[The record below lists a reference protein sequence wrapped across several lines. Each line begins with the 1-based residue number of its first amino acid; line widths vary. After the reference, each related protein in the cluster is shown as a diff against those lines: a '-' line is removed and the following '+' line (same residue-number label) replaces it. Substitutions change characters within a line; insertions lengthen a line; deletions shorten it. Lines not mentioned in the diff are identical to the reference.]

1 MSITD
6 ATKALLAVQINGDAL
21 MNCSPALKDEK
32 DLVLVAVT
40 TSVDA
45 LLWASP
51 RLKEDREVLIQA
63 CTHFGRAIR
72 YTKLLRS
79 DPGVVFAAVKNDG
92 NALQHVPTSS
102 GLKNN
107 FDVVATAIQSKPLS
121 FQYASEE
128 MRSNVELL
136 VMAAKLDPKVLA
148 AAATPEARSKA
159 EAILENNGARWATSN
174 AVYGG
179 Q

>member
-6 ATKALLAVQINGDAL
+6 AAKALLAVQSNGDAL
-21 MNCSPALKDEK
+21 MNCSPALKDDK
-32 DLVLVAVT
+32 TLVLVAVT

-51 RLKEDREVLIQA
+51 RLKEDREVLMQA
-63 CTHFGRAIR
+63 CSHFGRAIR

-92 NALQHVPTSS
+92 NALQHVPS
-102 GLKNN
+102 GLRSN

-128 MRSNVELL
+128 LRSNVELL
-136 VMAAKLDPKVLA
+136 VMAAKLNPKVLA

-159 EAILENNGARWATSN
+159 EAILENNRAKWATSN

>member
-1 MSITD
+1 MLQDVTNAST
-6 ATKALLAVQINGDAL
+6 
-21 MNCSPALKDEK
+21 
-32 DLVLVAVT
+32 LVLVAVT

-51 RLKEDREVLIQA
+51 RLKEDREVLMQA
-63 CTHFGRAIR
+63 CSHFGRAIR

-92 NALQHVPTSS
+92 NALQHVPS
-102 GLKNN
+102 GLRSN

-128 MRSNVELL
+128 LRSNVELL
-136 VMAAKLDPKVLA
+136 VMAAKLNPKVLA

-159 EAILENNGARWATSN
+159 EAILENNRAKWATSN